1 MVAIKTASK
10 SQKSPRIKTPSKS
23 SLKGTVSGVEVER
36 EVSNNSGAGVSVF
49 TKTTSPK
56 IILHSEKLNIAKTNQ
71 KNIRM
76 CRLLKS
82 LCLIILGIIIL
93 MTFFLSLKTYHAVN
107 ELYQLFNY

>member
-1 MVAIKTASK
+1 MAIKAASK
-10 SQKSPRIKTPSKS
+10 AQKNPRIKTPNKS
-23 SLKGTVSGVEVER
+23 SLKGTVSEVDVER
-36 EVSNNSGAGVSVF
+36 EVSNNSETGVSVF

-56 IILHSEKLNIAKTNQ
+56 VILHSEKLNIAKTNQ
-71 KNIRM
+71 KNLRM

-82 LCLIILGIIIL
+82 VCLIVLGIVIL